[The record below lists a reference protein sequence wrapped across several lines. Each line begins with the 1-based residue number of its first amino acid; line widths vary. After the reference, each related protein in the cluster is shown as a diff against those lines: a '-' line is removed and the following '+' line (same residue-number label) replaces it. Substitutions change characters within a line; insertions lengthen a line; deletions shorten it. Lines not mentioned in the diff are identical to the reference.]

1 MSQLTTRQRILDWF
15 TFTPEHVTDDLARY
29 YIYWKVFYVLA
40 ALGHFMTLVLF
51 WQTGVTIMAVFNVFS
66 VAIFVSALMLLERGY
81 YQTAFWAAITELVL
95 HGIAA
100 TICVGHQYSFQN
112 YPFLVVILL
121 FIQPFYSMRSSIL
134 MAAAILLSAA
144 LVMSYAVSNQPLYLM
159 PEDQQAMLAAVP
171 MISWPFYV
179 LLMVLPFVRASARAE
194 QEIAAAYGESERLLL
209 NILPAP
215 IAERLKTTQGMIADD
230 HDKVAILFADIVGFT
245 EMSGRLKPTELVS
258 LLNDVFNAIDG
269 VVAKYGAEKI
279 KTIGDAYMV
288 VAGLPL
294 ADPDPDATI
303 AQLALEMADVVSC
316 FKDPVTGDPVQ
327 IRIGINS
334 GAVVAGVIGNR
345 KFAYDLWGDAVN
357 LAARMEVT
365 CEVGRI
371 QAPQALAHSLR
382 DRFAFEPRGEVEIKG
397 KGKMRT
403 AYLTGRLGD
412 AHRPSHDQYVAK
424 PD

>member
-1 MSQLTTRQRILDWF
+1 MSELTALQRVLGWF
-15 TFTPEHVTDDLARY
+15 TFKPKHVTDELARY

-40 ALGHFMTLVLF
+40 AVGHFMTLVLF
-51 WQTGVTIMAVFNVFS
+51 LRAGVTFMAVFNVFS
-66 VAIFVSALMLLERGY
+66 VAIFVAALLLLERGFY
-81 YQTAFWAAITELVL
+81 RLAFWAAISELVL

-100 TICVGHQYSFQN
+100 TVCVGHQFSFQN
-112 YPFLVVILL
+112 YPLLVVILL

-134 MAAAILLSAA
+134 AAAAILVSAA
-144 LVMSYAVSNQPLYLM
+144 AVMSYAVSNEPLYLI
-159 PEDQQAMLAAVP
+159 PEDQEVMLSAAP
-171 MISWPFYV
+171 MITWPFYV

-194 QEIAAAYGESERLLL
+194 QEIAAAFGESERLLL

-215 IAERLKTTQGMIADD
+215 IAARLKTTEGMIADD

-245 EMSGRLKPTELVS
+245 EMSGRLKPAELVS
-258 LLNDVFNAIDG
+258 LLNDVFNAIDE
-269 VVAKYGAEKI
+269 VVARYGAEKI

-303 AQLALEMADVVSC
+303 AQLALDMVEVVS
-316 FKDPVTGDPVQ
+316 KYNDPITGEPVQ

-357 LAARMEVT
+357 VAARMEAT
-365 CEVGRI
+365 GEIGRI
-371 QAPQALAHSLR
+371 QVPERLAMSLK
-382 DRFAFEPRGEVEIKG
+382 DRFKFELRGEIDIKG

-403 AYLTGRLGD
+403 SYLTAR
-412 AHRPSHDQYVAK
+412 RPRVEAD
-424 PD
+424 